1 MTDELKAAIDAVVK
15 AKSEMKTEAGRL
27 NVDSL
32 MAKAFAL
39 AVTPEEKAE
48 VGRYLT
54 SRLAASRRRRPDVPA
69 KEILDNCIQAINLSY
84 IAKRYFNKDR
94 SWLSQRL
101 NGSIVN
107 GKPATFTEDELR
119 ILSESLSD
127 IGSII
132 SKSSLLIQSNL

>member
-1 MTDELKAAIDAVVK
+1 MTDELKAAIDAVV
-15 AKSEMKTEAGRL
+15 
-27 NVDSL
+27 
-32 MAKAFAL
+32 AKAFPL

-48 VGRYLT
+48 AGRYLT

>member
-39 AVTPEEKAE
+39 AVTLEEKAE
-48 VGRYLT
+48 AGRYLT